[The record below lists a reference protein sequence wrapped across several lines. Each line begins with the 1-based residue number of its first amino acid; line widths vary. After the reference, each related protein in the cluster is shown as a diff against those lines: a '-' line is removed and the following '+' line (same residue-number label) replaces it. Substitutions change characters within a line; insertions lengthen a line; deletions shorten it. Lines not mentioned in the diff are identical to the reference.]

1 MNQVEEGT
9 LYKWFKSSKS
19 KDGKPGWVNVVTGG
33 TCASDEPGE
42 GVPKCVSSK
51 KRASMTPKQRRSAAR
66 RKKRKDKN
74 QQKKRNAAKPTYVST
89 DKPKKKRKKMNEA
102 KKYPDHE
109 HSMIR
114 SELQTI
120 RKAVDR
126 LKKKMKGEGNVEA
139 WVQSKITKAAD
150 YIDSAADYIDSGE
163 HNVHGSMDEQK
174 DVKGK
179 GSGKK
184 DACYRKVKARYD
196 VWPSAYASGALV
208 KCRKVGASNWG
219 NKSESYEFSNWRDD
233 FKATEYEFINV
244 IEAEPL
250 VAEGHP
256 MYDPKRME
264 VSTSAR
270 IDPERITRTKTDRK
284 IEKAADANQPNAS
297 KIMIKRDKGP
307 SLPGRFDDMRRS
319 LNNSVEIDGEQLDE
333 AGKKCWKGYEKKGT
347 QKLFGKTYNRC
358 IKAEE
363 VELPPKSKEDLKKKV
378 EKSLRRVDADVDGDV
393 DSRDMKSPEMGE
405 YLPLPDGKGKLK
417 PKVRFEGFSDWRSE
431 LEESKIDK
439 DKMKCNKPKADPV
452 GDSKT
457 GKSHVVKACE
467 GGKEKIIRFGQRGV
481 KGSPKKKG
489 ESKAYANRRKR
500 FKSRHAKNIAKGK
513 MSAAYWSNVTKW

>member
-9 LYKWFKSSKS
+9 LHKWFKSSKS

-66 RKKRKDKN
+66 RKKRKDRN

-89 DKPKKKRKKMNEA
+89 DKPKKKRKKMNEE

-233 FKATEYEFINV
+233 FKATEYEFID
-244 IEAEPL
+244 IIGAEPL
-250 VAEGHP
+250 VAEASFDIKHTP
-256 MYDPKRME
+256 EDVRKAE
-264 VSTSAR
+264 KNKKISTLAQQGSTKGERQSAA
-270 IDPERITRTKTDRK
+270 RK
-284 IEKAADANQPNAS
+284 A
-297 KIMIKRDKGP
+297 GV
-307 SLPGRFDDMRRS
+307 SLPFIQKNHNE
-319 LNNSVEIDGEQLDE
+319 LEGEQLDE

-363 VELPPKSKEDLKKKV
+363 VELPPKSRQELKKKV
-378 EKSLRRVDADVDGDV
+378 EKSLKRVDADVDGDV

-481 KGSPKKKG
+481 KGSPKKEG
-489 ESKAYANRRKR
+489 ESEAYANRRKR

-513 MSAAYWSNVTKW
+513 MSAAYWADKVKW

>member
-9 LYKWFKSSKS
+9 LHKWFKSSKS

-89 DKPKKKRKKMNEA
+89 DKPKKKKMNEA

-233 FKATEYEFINV
+233 FKATEYEFIDI

-250 VAEGHP
+250 VAEASFDIKHTP
-256 MYDPKRME
+256 EDVRKAE
-264 VSTSAR
+264 KNKKISTLTQKGSTEGERKSAA
-270 IDPERITRTKTDRK
+270 RK
-284 IEKAADANQPNAS
+284 A
-297 KIMIKRDKGP
+297 GV
-307 SLPGRFDDMRRS
+307 SLPFIQ
-319 LNNSVEIDGEQLDE
+319 NNHIELEGEQLDE

-358 IKAEE
+358 VKAEE
-363 VELPPKSKEDLKKKV
+363 VELPPTSKKDLKKKV
-378 EKSLRRVDADVDGDV
+378 EKSLRRVDSDVDGDV

-439 DKMKCNKPKADPV
+439 SKMKCNKPKAQAV

-513 MSAAYWSNVTKW
+513 MSAAYWSDRVKW

>member
-9 LYKWFKSSKS
+9 LHKWFKSSKS

-89 DKPKKKRKKMNEA
+89 DKPKKKRKKMNEE

-233 FKATEYEFINV
+233 FKATEYEFID
-244 IEAEPL
+244 IIGAEPL
-250 VAEGHP
+250 VAEASFDIKHTP
-256 MYDPKRME
+256 EDVRKAE
-264 VSTSAR
+264 KNKKISTLAQQGSTEGERQSAA
-270 IDPERITRTKTDRK
+270 RK
-284 IEKAADANQPNAS
+284 A
-297 KIMIKRDKGP
+297 GV
-307 SLPGRFDDMRRS
+307 SLPFIQKNHNE
-319 LNNSVEIDGEQLDE
+319 LEGEQLNE

-358 IKAEE
+358 VKSEE

-378 EKSLRRVDADVDGDV
+378 KKSLGRIDVDVDGDV
-393 DSRDMKSPEMGE
+393 DSGDMKSPEMGE

-417 PKVRFEGFSDWRSE
+417 PKVRFEEFSDWRSE

-439 DKMKCNKPKADPV
+439 DKMKCNKPKAQAV

-481 KGSPKKKG
+481 KGSPKKEG
-489 ESKAYANRRKR
+489 ESEAYANRRKR

>member
-9 LYKWFKSSKS
+9 LHKWFKSSKS

-42 GVPKCVSSK
+42 GVPKCVSSA
-51 KRASMTPKQRRSAAR
+51 KRKSMTRKQRRSAAR

-89 DKPKKKRKKMNEA
+89 DKPKKINEA

-150 YIDSAADYIDSGE
+150 YIDSAADYVDSGE

-174 DVKGK
+174 DVEGK

-184 DACYRKVKARYD
+184 DACYRKVKARYN
-196 VWPSAYASGALV
+196 VWPSAYASGALAR
-208 KCRKVGASNWG
+208 CRKVGASNWG

-233 FKATEYEFINV
+233 FRATEYEFTDI
-244 IEAEPL
+244 IKAEPL
-250 VAEGHP
+250 IQEQSP
-256 MYDPKRME
+256 SFTINPSRK
-264 VSTSAR
+264 
-270 IDPERITRTKTDRK
+270 TRTYRNKK
-284 IEKAADANQPNAS
+284 IENAADANQPNAP
-297 KIMIKRDKGP
+297 KILQTRGGGP

-319 LNNSVEIDGEQLDE
+319 LQNNHIELEGEQLDE

-358 IKAEE
+358 VKKEE
-363 VELPPKSKEDLKKKV
+363 VELPPISRDDLKKKV
-378 EKSLRRVDADVDGDV
+378 KKSLKRIDADVDGDV
-393 DSRDMKSPEMGE
+393 DSTDMKTHEMGE
-405 YLPLPDGKGKLK
+405 YLPLPDDKGKLK
-417 PKVRFEGFSDWRSE
+417 PKVRFEGFSDWRNE

-439 DKMKCNKPKADPV
+439 DKMKCNKPKAQAV

-481 KGSPKKKG
+481 KGSPKKEG

-513 MSAAYWSNVTKW
+513 MSAAYWSDRVKW

>member
-9 LYKWFKSSKS
+9 LHKWFKSSKS

-89 DKPKKKRKKMNEA
+89 DKPKKKKMNEA

-233 FKATEYEFINV
+233 FKATEYEFVDI

-250 VAEGHP
+250 IQEQSP
-256 MYDPKRME
+256 SFTINPSRE
-264 VSTSAR
+264 
-270 IDPERITRTKTDRK
+270 TRTDRNKK
-284 IEKAADANQPNAS
+284 IENAADANQPNAQ
-297 KIMIKRDKGP
+297 KILRRRGGGP
-307 SLPGRFDDMRRS
+307 SLPGRFDDMKKS
-319 LNNSVEIDGEQLDE
+319 LNNSVEIDGDQLDE

-358 IKAEE
+358 VKAEE
-363 VELPPKSKEDLKKKV
+363 VELPPTSKKDLKKKV

-417 PKVRFEGFSDWRSE
+417 PKVRFEEFSDWRSE

-439 DKMKCNKPKADPV
+439 DKMKCDKPKAQAV

-489 ESKAYANRRKR
+489 ESKAYASRRKR

-513 MSAAYWSNVTKW
+513 MSAAYWSDRVKW